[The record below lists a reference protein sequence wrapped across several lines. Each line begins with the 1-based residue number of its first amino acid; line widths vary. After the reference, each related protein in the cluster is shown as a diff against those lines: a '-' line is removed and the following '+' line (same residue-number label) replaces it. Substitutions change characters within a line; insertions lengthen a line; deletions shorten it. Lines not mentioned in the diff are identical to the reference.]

1 MLSTRQHIG
10 RLDRRI
16 TFQEKIVGDNES
28 NEDEEEGW
36 QNIASNPTVWASKT
50 ERSGGENYRAD
61 KLTDYDVV
69 TFICRYRSDITAK
82 HRVVCDDIAY
92 NIISPPQE
100 ISRRR
105 FLSIEC
111 ESGGEFIGEIV
122 TEEEGAFTNGF
133 SSGFNV

>member
-1 MLSTRQHIG
+1 MLSSKEHIG
-10 RLDRRI
+10 RLDRKI
-16 TFQEKIVGDNES
+16 TFQEKVVGENES

-36 QNIASNPTVWASKT
+36 VNIATNPTVWASKD

-61 KLTDYDVV
+61 KLTDYNVV
-69 TFICRYRSDITAK
+69 IFTCRYRGDITAE

-122 TEEEGAFTNGF
+122 TEEEGAFTSGF